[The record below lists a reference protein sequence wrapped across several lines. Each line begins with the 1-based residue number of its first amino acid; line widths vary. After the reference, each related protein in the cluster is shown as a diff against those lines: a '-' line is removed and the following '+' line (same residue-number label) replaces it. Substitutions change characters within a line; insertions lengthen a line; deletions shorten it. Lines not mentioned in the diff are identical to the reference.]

1 MQSSTTCFSV
11 KVILLRDSITF
22 SRGPESV
29 LTEAG
34 DDWVEP
40 ELELE
45 DGEGVS
51 LMMGIKD
58 ASMVGLSVVMMLDT
72 AISEGGKVARPKW
85 E

>member
-1 MQSSTTCFSV
+1 M
-11 KVILLRDSITF
+11 
-22 SRGPESV
+22 
-29 LTEAG
+29 
-34 DDWVEP
+34 EP

-58 ASMVGLSVVMMLDT
+58 ASMVGRRVVIMLDT
-72 AISEGGKVARPKW
+72 AIRLGGKVARPKW

>member
-1 MQSSTTCFSV
+1 MHSRTTCFSV
-11 KVILLRDSITF
+11 RVILLSDSITL
-22 SRGPESV
+22 SRGPESG
-29 LTEAG
+29 LMEAG

-51 LMMGIKD
+51 RTMGIKE
-58 ASMVGLSVVMMLDT
+58 ASMVGLRVVIILDT
-72 AISEGGKVARPKW
+72 AIRLGGKVARPKW

>member
-1 MQSSTTCFSV
+1 M
-11 KVILLRDSITF
+11 
-22 SRGPESV
+22 
-29 LTEAG
+29 EAG

-51 LMMGIKD
+51 RTMGIKE
-58 ASMVGLSVVMMLDT
+58 ASMVGLRVVMMLDT
-72 AISEGGKVARPKW
+72 AIRLGGKVARPKW